1 MFGLKPKVSLL
12 LSYCSFNLYPPQSYG
27 LLRKPTTFAKRFWRF
42 LQLPPP
48 NLTFIKC
55 KTVFIGGRKAVFIE
69 SSYCA
74 LEGFLAHAEAFADV
88 VGVAVVAVG
97 KVVGRHIA
105 EFFEELVGEV
115 AEASFADALE
125 REVEFAVGTNVYN
138 GGVVDVAGVRLGLEY
153 LVVVDESRA
162 AVVGDDFEAKGRFL
176 LYDDFHFL
184 SAMVF
189 AGLCRLEIA
198 FHFG

>member
-1 MFGLKPKVSLL
+1 MFGLKLKVSLF
-12 LSYCSFNLYPPQSYG
+12 LSYYSFNSYPPQSYA
-27 LLRKPTTFAKRFWRF
+27 LPRKPATFTKYFWWF
-42 LQLPPP
+42 LQIPPP

-55 KTVFIGGRKAVFIE
+55 KTIFRGGRKAVFIE

-88 VGVAVVAVG
+88 VGIAAVAVG
-97 KVVGRHIA
+97 KMMGRLIA
-105 EFFEELVGEV
+105 EFVEELVGEV

-138 GGVVDVAGVRLGLEY
+138 GGVVDVAGVRLGLKY
-153 LVVVDESRA
+153 LVVVDESGA
-162 AVVGDDFEAKGRFL
+162 AVVCDDFEAKGRFL

-184 SAMVF
+184 SAVVF
-189 AGLCRLEIA
+189 AGLCRL
-198 FHFG
+198 